1 VFRKKL
7 APTDLEKEI
16 ARLYSEM
23 EGMNPDD
30 KEYQTRLE
38 VVIKL
43 TALLPKKHST
53 FSGDALLGAGVNL
66 GLTGLILHH
75 EKLNVITSKAFGWIK
90 PLSFKAHT

>member
-1 VFRKKL
+1 MFGKKREK
-7 APTDLEKEI
+7 TDLEKEI

-43 TALLPKKHST
+43 TALTPKKDRVV
-53 FSGDALLGAGVNL
+53 SGDAVLGAGVNL
-66 GLTGLILHH
+66 LLTGAILHH
-75 EKLNVITSKAFGWIK
+75 EKLNVITSKAFSWIK
-90 PLSFKAHT
+90 PLPLKGRL